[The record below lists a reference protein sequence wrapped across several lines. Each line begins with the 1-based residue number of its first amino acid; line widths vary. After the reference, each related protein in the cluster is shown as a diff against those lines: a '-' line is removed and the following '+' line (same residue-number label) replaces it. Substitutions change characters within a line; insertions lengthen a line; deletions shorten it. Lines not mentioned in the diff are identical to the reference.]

1 MGERWPRGGEGSG
14 REEGVFGVGTGVH
27 HVLGEGGGGV
37 VGVEGWEGG
46 DGPTGHGVV
55 GAG

>member
-1 MGERWPRGGEGSG
+1 MGERWLGGGEGSG
-14 REEGVFGVGTGVH
+14 REERVSGVGTGVH

-37 VGVEGWEGG
+37 ARVEGREGER
-46 DGPTGHGVV
+46 GPTGHGVL